1 MHMSNRSLSNYF
13 DNFFDEFRPITSQ
26 VGRWVSTSPAL
37 NIKEFKDRYEI
48 SLAVPGIDTSKIKVE
63 LNEQILTI
71 SYTHEEE
78 QEKEETDYLR
88 YEYKAS
94 SFSRSVALP
103 KHVDTDS
110 IKAGSAK
117 GVLTVIVNKSPES
130 QPKTIEIKVDN
141 S

>member
-1 MHMSNRSLSNYF
+1 MSNRSLSNYF
-13 DNFFDEFRPITSQ
+13 DNFFDEFRPITNQ

-37 NIKEFKDRYEI
+37 NIQEYKDRYQI
-48 SLAVPGIDTSKIKVE
+48 SLALPGIDAGKVKIE

-71 SYTHEEE
+71 SYNHEEE
-78 QEKEETDYLR
+78 SEKEESDYLR

-110 IKAGSAK
+110 IKASSAR
-117 GVLTVIVNKSPES
+117 GVLSVVIHKSPES